1 MKDQLSPWLYKPL
14 TYHLFSPFDVVFI
27 SLVDNY
33 KFCQRVFDP
42 NSEKFNESSS
52 YQVITGIFDIET
64 CSTEDQNCIQ
74 KIFAEGKVN
83 DSLKDF
89 VHITHFKVNNGLLI
103 GNGQLMIHAVI
114 LKIKEQLKGA
124 HFMIFK
130 SFSWSEIV
138 LIQFGQDFGVLQK
151 NIVDIREYK
160 LKHISQHYELGTLIN
175 QSLYHF
181 FMGDGDFAEKERSIE
196 DCNIFVD
203 SHSYNGVEFGKFNAK
218 YNENDCEYNQV
229 NFKSSI
235 ELQVKPGHMGYLVQ
249 TLNSKKNLFDTNLVK
264 FKNGKTDYLLKE
276 VEYTKFISN
285 YRINREM
292 RLPHSELR
300 YHIRKMKT
308 NYLYEFEPKSISGSD
323 FGFVDI
329 STFLSKKYSIAV
341 HKLRDNIRSL
351 KISRHLREKIKKALS
366 NYNNL
371 IKDTV
376 LYGEFIELRRFVE
389 YLVEEL
395 NREVSQVAQSLKNPL
410 KYTNGEVGRCDTV
423 RDLELKITR
432 LLEVFEDA
440 FDNRVHN
447 NYLYEEIN
455 EFSIDFNSA
464 INQVNTI
471 HDFLVKCTNNLLFPL
486 SKDQII
492 VTQNDID
499 SKSNA
504 VNVNYNVYHYL
515 EPALIYTTLIK
526 EVMNGFLFKAAVI
539 DDDRKIKYLYH
550 PDAFVGTRSRLL
562 SELSGLLN
570 DKQYTLL
577 SKFDFHYFF
586 TDIAKMSIT
595 YLYDY
600 DLYWYWSWTYFLQD
614 SNLYMVD
621 GCVNDQLFQ
630 KELLRVCLI
639 KNLLGNDADKVDF
652 VKCPIPELFGHWLNH
667 IENCELLSKNI
678 LQLNWLKE
686 SVSEFS
692 GYIFRQLS
700 DSINDRPP
708 IHYWG
713 GGCNHESEIGRANA
727 TDANRISVGIY
738 TLVSKKNEQ
747 LDHASL
753 WLQYIS
759 TLSRC
764 MLVNYKE
771 NKRFIPELIREDQ
784 HIYLI
789 MAVGHAL
796 LRSTQQSQSKIR
808 LLARDMLKG
817 TPKCEQVMHDS
828 GTIFV
833 DPTGGFFYNSALLR
847 SERMQLINNIME
859 DLWDLAM
866 RDKKRLFEA

>member
-1 MKDQLSPWLYKPL
+1 M
-14 TYHLFSPFDVVFI
+14 
-27 SLVDNY
+27 
-33 KFCQRVFDP
+33 
-42 NSEKFNESSS
+42 
-52 YQVITGIFDIET
+52 
-64 CSTEDQNCIQ
+64 
-74 KIFAEGKVN
+74 
-83 DSLKDF
+83 
-89 VHITHFKVNNGLLI
+89 
-103 GNGQLMIHAVI
+103 
-114 LKIKEQLKGA
+114 
-124 HFMIFK
+124 
-130 SFSWSEIV
+130 
-138 LIQFGQDFGVLQK
+138 
-151 NIVDIREYK
+151 
-160 LKHISQHYELGTLIN
+160 
-175 QSLYHF
+175 
-181 FMGDGDFAEKERSIE
+181 
-196 DCNIFVD
+196 
-203 SHSYNGVEFGKFNAK
+203 
-218 YNENDCEYNQV
+218 
-229 NFKSSI
+229 
-235 ELQVKPGHMGYLVQ
+235 
-249 TLNSKKNLFDTNLVK
+249 
-264 FKNGKTDYLLKE
+264 
-276 VEYTKFISN
+276 
-285 YRINREM
+285 
-292 RLPHSELR
+292 
-300 YHIRKMKT
+300 
-308 NYLYEFEPKSISGSD
+308 
-323 FGFVDI
+323 
-329 STFLSKKYSIAV
+329 
-341 HKLRDNIRSL
+341 
-351 KISRHLREKIKKALS
+351 S

-550 PDAFVGTRSRLL
+550 PDEFVGTRSRLL

-713 GGCNHESEIGRANA
+713 
-727 TDANRISVGIY
+727 
-738 TLVSKKNEQ
+738 
-747 LDHASL
+747 
-753 WLQYIS
+753 
-759 TLSRC
+759 
-764 MLVNYKE
+764 
-771 NKRFIPELIREDQ
+771 
-784 HIYLI
+784 
-789 MAVGHAL
+789 
-796 LRSTQQSQSKIR
+796 R
-808 LLARDMLKG
+808 L
-817 TPKCEQVMHDS
+817 
-828 GTIFV
+828 
-833 DPTGGFFYNSALLR
+833 
-847 SERMQLINNIME
+847 
-859 DLWDLAM
+859 
-866 RDKKRLFEA
+866 